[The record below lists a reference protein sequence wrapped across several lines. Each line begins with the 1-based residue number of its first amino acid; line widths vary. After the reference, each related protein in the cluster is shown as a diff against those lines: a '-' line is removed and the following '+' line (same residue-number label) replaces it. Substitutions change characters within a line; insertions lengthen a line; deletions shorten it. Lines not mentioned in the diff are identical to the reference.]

1 MSPVTRRLPPRSFLT
16 RTVQVRAADDRR
28 GMFESLTEY
37 VSGSPWTYVFLFGI
51 AAIDVLFPVVPSETS
66 VILAGVIAGTGDL
79 ELVLVILFAG
89 AGAVAGDNASYT
101 IGRPA
106 RPWVIGRFI
115 PGGRTAITLA
125 AGLLEMP
132 WRKFIVFDVAAGAV
146 WASYAALLGYVGGRT
161 FEENPLYGF
170 LIAFAIA
177 LAVTG
182 AVEAYRFLKKRGAL
196 ARG

>member
-1 MSPVTRRLPPRSFLT
+1 
-16 RTVQVRAADDRR
+16 
-28 GMFESLTEY
+28 MFESLTEY

-101 IGRPA
+101 IGRTA
-106 RPWVIGRFI
+106 GPWVVERFFQGERRKRIDWAEKQFEDRGPYLIVIGRFI
-115 PGGRTAITLA
+115 PGGRTAIT
-125 AGLLEMP
+125 
-132 WRKFIVFDVAAGAV
+132 
-146 WASYAALLGYVGGRT
+146 
-161 FEENPLYGF
+161 
-170 LIAFAIA
+170 